1 MIALDNIF
9 ERVCQDTRSD
19 INEHLPTLLKYGKSV
34 DHITEFG
41 VRGGCSTLAWWHA
54 APESLRCYD
63 IAPCEVHDFL
73 MLHVPNSDKFDY
85 KFFRANVLEIEIEE
99 TDLLFIDTYHTYDQL
114 SKELELHGN
123 KSRQY
128 LIFHDTVTFGD
139 RGEDGNRPG
148 IMVAV
153 HDFVLENP
161 HWSFEKVFTNNNG
174 LLVLK
179 RT

>member
-1 MIALDNIF
+1 MIDLAGIF
-9 ERVCQDTRSD
+9 KMACGDVQSD
-19 INEHLPTLLKYGKSV
+19 INEHLPTLLKYGRTV
-34 DHITEFG
+34 DHITELG
-41 VRGGCSTLAWWHA
+41 VRGGCSTVTWWYA
-54 APESLRCYD
+54 KPKTLRCYD
-63 IAPCEVHDFL
+63 IADCNAHDILMREVKGADE
-73 MLHVPNSDKFDY
+73 FDY
-85 KFFRANVLEIEIEE
+85 KFIQADVLGIEIEE
-99 TDLLFIDTYHTYDQL
+99 TDLLFIDTYHTYNQL

-139 RGEDGNRPG
+139 RGEDGKKPG

-174 LLVLK
+174 LTVLK
-179 RT
+179 RG

>member
-1 MIALDNIF
+1 MIALSDIYKMAC
-9 ERVCQDTRSD
+9 EDVQSD

-41 VRGGCSTLAWWHA
+41 VRGGCSTVAWWHA

-85 KFFRANVLEIEIEE
+85 KFFQANVLEIEIEE

-139 RGEDGNRPG
+139 RGEDGNKPG
-148 IMVAV
+148 IMLAINEFLW
-153 HDFVLENP
+153 DNK
-161 HWSFEKVFTNNNG
+161 HWSVKELFTNNNG